1 MQLTSFLFLLFFPIV
16 FLAHWLAFSK
26 NAKMQ
31 NCFLL
36 IASCIFYGWWDWR
49 FLGLL
54 LFTGVS
60 TYCAG
65 LLMDRYIGQDNIRKT
80 INTICIILNIGIL
93 FAFKYFNFFI
103 EAFEDIC
110 QLIGV
115 EMPMSAL
122 KIILPVGISFYTFSA
137 LSYSIDVCQRK
148 VKAVDDIWQYLAYAT
163 FFPSIL
169 SGPVNRAT
177 KQLPQFMN
185 LRKFDYEKAAEASK
199 LIVWGLFVKLCVA
212 DRLGIYVDTVYNNM
226 AQHTGLT
233 LLLATIVYTIQI
245 YADFAGYSLIAIG
258 TGGLLG
264 IDLQNNFMRPYFA
277 TTVTDFWR
285 RWHISLTT
293 WFRDYVYFPLGGNR
307 CSHARWIFN
316 TMVVFIVSGLWHG
329 AAYTFLIWGAFH
341 GLCMVVEK
349 QIYGEKIKQLDTYLP
364 KLNGLRMLATF
375 AVVNFAWVCFR
386 LGSVQDVG
394 YVLTQIV
401 TLGGGNSLFFDAT
414 TLTLGFASCL
424 IMLCKDIAD
433 ERGWQIKLLHS
444 NNSIVSGLT
453 IVLLLSYTLLF
464 GVLNGGSF
472 IYFQF

>member
-1 MQLTSFLFLLFFPIV
+1 MQLTSFLFLIFFPIV

-103 EAFEDIC
+103 EAFVDIC
-110 QLIGV
+110 QLMGV

-148 VKAVDDIWQYLAYAT
+148 VRAVDDIWQYRACAT

-212 DRLGIYVDTVYNNM
+212 DRLGIYVDTVYTNM

-264 IDLQNNFMRPYFA
+264 IDLQNNFMRP
-277 TTVTDFWR
+277 
-285 RWHISLTT
+285 
-293 WFRDYVYFPLGGNR
+293 
-307 CSHARWIFN
+307 
-316 TMVVFIVSGLWHG
+316 
-329 AAYTFLIWGAFH
+329 
-341 GLCMVVEK
+341 
-349 QIYGEKIKQLDTYLP
+349 
-364 KLNGLRMLATF
+364 
-375 AVVNFAWVCFR
+375 
-386 LGSVQDVG
+386 
-394 YVLTQIV
+394 
-401 TLGGGNSLFFDAT
+401 
-414 TLTLGFASCL
+414 
-424 IMLCKDIAD
+424 
-433 ERGWQIKLLHS
+433 
-444 NNSIVSGLT
+444 
-453 IVLLLSYTLLF
+453 
-464 GVLNGGSF
+464 
-472 IYFQF
+472 

>member
-103 EAFEDIC
+103 EAFVDIC
-110 QLIGV
+110 QLMGV

-212 DRLGIYVDTVYNNM
+212 DRLGIYVDTVYTNM

-264 IDLQNNFMRPYFA
+264 IDLQHNFMRPYFA

-375 AVVNFAWVCFR
+375 AIVNFAWVCFR

-401 TLGGGNSLFFDAT
+401 TLGGG
-414 TLTLGFASCL
+414 
-424 IMLCKDIAD
+424 
-433 ERGWQIKLLHS
+433 
-444 NNSIVSGLT
+444 
-453 IVLLLSYTLLF
+453 
-464 GVLNGGSF
+464 
-472 IYFQF
+472 